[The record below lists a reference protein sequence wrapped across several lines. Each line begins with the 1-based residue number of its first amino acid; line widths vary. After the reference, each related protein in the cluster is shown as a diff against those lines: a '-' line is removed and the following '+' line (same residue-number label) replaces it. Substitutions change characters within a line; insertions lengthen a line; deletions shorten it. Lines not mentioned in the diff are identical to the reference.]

1 MFNTLPAR
9 TAGDRIA
16 KEDVAGHVL
25 VIEPKEYVASI
36 QTSNGESD
44 AIRLDIHD
52 ITDKQTYE
60 EVLWF
65 GAIVGSFKNAV
76 GNRLLVRIKR
86 GEAKPGKSA
95 PWIAEDLTGNEKA
108 VLAATKYMSER
119 GTPASAPTKK
129 TNDAEVEAALDN
141 LDDLL

>member
-1 MFNTLPAR
+1 MFDTLPAR
-9 TAGDRIA
+9 SAGDRLA
-16 KEDVAGHVL
+16 KEDVEGHVL
-25 VIEPKEYVASI
+25 VVEPKEYVASI
-36 QTSNGESD
+36 QTSNGDAD

-52 ITDKQTYE
+52 ITEKTSHED
-60 EVLWF
+60 VLWF

-76 GNRLLVRIKR
+76 GGRLLVRIKR

-119 GTPASAPTKK
+119 GGKSAPSKG
-129 TNDAEVEAALDN
+129 NDAEVDAALDN
-141 LDDLL
+141 LDDLLS